1 MKKIKRI
8 FLVVLSLFMILCA
21 SACGSIDTSKVKVYG
36 VNDWCDDLEDISVRE
51 LEFDNTSHKWVL
63 GTHLDNSNKWKM
75 LNNTSHNYGW
85 LYMPVKSKFM
95 DRENTLISV
104 SMTVVMEEDTDG
116 YFVFKTDADGYS
128 FRQDS
133 FRAEAG
139 EETIINFEFNEPITD
154 VFRRMSDGT
163 YTLRIE
169 YAEYVFF
176 TEWSEVPAGA
186 TTGHIDELDYY
197 VSYADSDVAYTIKEI
212 TFTFK

>member
-1 MKKIKRI
+1 MKKIKSI

-36 VNDWCDDLEDISVRE
+36 VNDWCDDLEDFTIRK
-51 LEFDNTSHKWVL
+51 LEYSNTAHKWVGGDYVESKNCWNL
-63 GTHLDNSNKWKM
+63 LNK
-75 LNNTSHNYGW
+75 TFDNYGFFI
-85 LYMPVKSKFM
+85 MPVKSKFM

-116 YFVFKTDADGYS
+116 YFVFATDVLNYS
-128 FRQDS
+128 YRQDS